1 MEDNDVMMASEP
13 AAAVLSESVR
23 KTGLLSQVMKLSPS
37 DKKALIAYLQKDI
50 APEETFKTDSSGRI
64 MLSSK
69 MRDDVIQA
77 QNDLKAGRCYSE
89 ESFQQR
95 FAKWL

>member
-13 AAAVLSESVR
+13 AAVVLSESVR

-50 APEETFKTDSSGRI
+50 ATEETFKTDSSGRI

-69 MRDDVIQA
+69 MRDDVVQA
-77 QNDLKAGRCYSE
+77 QNDLEAGRCYSE